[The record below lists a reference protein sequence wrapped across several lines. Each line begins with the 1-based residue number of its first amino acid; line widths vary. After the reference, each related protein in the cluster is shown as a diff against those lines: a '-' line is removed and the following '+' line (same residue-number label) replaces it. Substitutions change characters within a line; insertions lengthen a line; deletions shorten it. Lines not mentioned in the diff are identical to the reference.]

1 MVYALSLF
9 AERGSGF
16 RKYRK
21 GKLIIIHWNRTGQG
35 RVRKLAC
42 VVGNTINRSSPSWIT
57 ANNVILF
64 LAWVALLSS
73 GTLADLQLPHLTGNH

>member
-21 GKLIIIHWNRTGQG
+21 GKLIIIHWNRTEA
-35 RVRKLAC
+35 RESKK
-42 VVGNTINRSSPSWIT
+42 VGMR
-57 ANNVILF
+57 
-64 LAWVALLSS
+64 
-73 GTLADLQLPHLTGNH
+73 GGEYYK